1 MSDDL
6 TARIAALVA
15 EELAARGS
23 GNGSRSPG
31 GGTATAAPPRAANAI
46 DAGRVVTVEDVLR
59 ADAAGAS
66 LALQAGAI
74 VTLLAREEAE
84 RLGVAL
90 VEAGRP
96 VPSRSGRRALPLAGG
111 ASPKESHGRQS
122 GSDYCT
128 QCGGCMEPAV
138 YSRKGRAAAGSTA
151 EMIARL
157 DRFTELVWRSEPQDV
172 QRLRQL
178 SRPPMG
184 RLPGIFYACF
194 NLFWLGEEVQ
204 TLRDQA
210 KAGSIDVRA
219 LNELLG
225 TLCNRHA
232 IRLSKWHLVDS
243 LELLGDVANFTEA
256 GGARTHDEFRELCEH
271 LMLAAD
277 RLQAWVDRIIPW
289 HTLDDRLELV
299 P

>member
-1 MSDDL
+1 M
-6 TARIAALVA
+6 
-15 EELAARGS
+15 
-23 GNGSRSPG
+23 
-31 GGTATAAPPRAANAI
+31 
-46 DAGRVVTVEDVLR
+46 
-59 ADAAGAS
+59 
-66 LALQAGAI
+66 
-74 VTLLAREEAE
+74 
-84 RLGVAL
+84 
-90 VEAGRP
+90 
-96 VPSRSGRRALPLAGG
+96 
-111 ASPKESHGRQS
+111 
-122 GSDYCT
+122 
-128 QCGGCMEPAV
+128 
-138 YSRKGRAAAGSTA
+138 AGSTA

-184 RLPGIFYACF
+184 RMPGIFYACF

-204 TLRDQA
+204 TLRDKA

-225 TLCNRHA
+225 TLCTRHA

-243 LELLGDVANFTEA
+243 LELLGDVANFLEQR
-256 GGARTHDEFRELCEH
+256 GARTHDEFRELCEH
-271 LMLAAD
+271 LHAGGRPPAGVG
-277 RLQAWVDRIIPW
+277 RSHACPW